1 MKSNT
6 ERAHMSKSETI
17 IVRVTDEMRK
27 SLQDAAD
34 IEKVTISEILRRLIV
49 KLPRL
54 GIIKDNLVEW
64 YGNDTKLE

>member
-1 MKSNT
+1 M
-6 ERAHMSKSETI
+6 AKSEI
-17 IVRVTDEMRK
+17 LILRIDAELKKV
-27 SLQDAAD
+27 LQDAA
-34 IEKVTISEILRRLIV
+34 EVEHVSMSEIVRRLIV

>member
-1 MKSNT
+1 MADNKT
-6 ERAHMSKSETI
+6 TI
-17 IVRVTDEMRK
+17 VGVRMTDEMRK
-27 SLQDAAD
+27 SLEDAAA

>member
-1 MKSNT
+1 MEKANKS
-6 ERAHMSKSETI
+6 TI
-17 IVRVTDEMRK
+17 VGVRMTDEMRK
-27 SLQDAAD
+27 ALEDAAD
-34 IEKVTISEILRRLIV
+34 IENVTISEIMRRLIV

>member
-1 MKSNT
+1 MKDNKT
-6 ERAHMSKSETI
+6 TI
-17 IVRVTDEMRK
+17 VGVRMTDEMRK
-27 SLQDAAD
+27 ALEDAAA
-34 IEKVTISEILRRLIV
+34 IEKVSISEILRRLIV

>member
-1 MKSNT
+1 MEKANKS
-6 ERAHMSKSETI
+6 TI
-17 IVRVTDEMRK
+17 VGVRMTDEMRK
-27 SLQDAAD
+27 ALEDAAA
-34 IEKVTISEILRRLIV
+34 IEKVSISERLRRLIV